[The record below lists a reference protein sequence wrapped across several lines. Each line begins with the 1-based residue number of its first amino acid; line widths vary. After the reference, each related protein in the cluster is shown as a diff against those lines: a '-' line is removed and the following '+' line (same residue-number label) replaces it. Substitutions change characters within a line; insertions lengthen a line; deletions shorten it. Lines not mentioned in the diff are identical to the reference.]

1 MKKTL
6 LALVLPALLAG
17 CNPSDNDSQPPAPAA
32 QAHEFLVQLSSGAE
46 GIGARPTGTEAETR
60 AAA

>member
-17 CNPSDNDSQPPAPAA
+17 CNPSDNDSQPLPPR
-32 QAHEFLVQLSSGAE
+32 L
-46 GIGARPTGTEAETR
+46 RPMNFWCN
-60 AAA
+60 

>member
-32 QAHEFLVQLSSGAE
+32 QAHEFLVQLGLVAQIGELSSQVV
-46 GIGARPTGTEAETR
+46 I
-60 AAA
+60 